1 MRVHLFKMS
10 IGFGYGI
17 KTKGRPLSVVAH
29 LKRSIVEAKTT
40 DNCLTHALIIV
51 NASVEKD
58 SNYDSYRRGWKILPV
73 VRDLLDA
80 TGIDLMSGGVSQN

>member
-29 LKRSIVEAKTT
+29 LKRSTVEVKAP
-40 DNCLTHALIIV
+40 DNCLAHALII
-51 NASVEKD
+51 AIARVEKD

-73 VRDLLDA
+73 VRDLLET
-80 TGIDLMSGGVSQN
+80 TGIDL